1 MKPII
6 LPIINFEY
14 NNNNKLLCLNF
25 ISVMPP
31 TKDYEAGHI
40 FKITIADNHFC
51 FAEVI
56 YSKTMYLDE
65 ILKSGYNYLDLGL
78 NDEEYVNQLKKQFSS
93 KKWWKKE
100 QKEISMQVVWFKKVN
115 QLNLF
120 ENNDIFVK

>member
-1 MKPII
+1 MKLIK
-6 LPIINFEY
+6 LPVLNFEY

-25 ISVMPP
+25 ISVLPP
-31 TKDYEAGHI
+31 TKDYETGKT
-40 FKITIADNHFC
+40 FKINISDNHFC

-65 ILKSGYNYLDLGL
+65 IIKSGYNYLDLGL
-78 NDEEYVNQLKKQFSS
+78 NNDDYVDHMKKQFGS
-93 KKWWKKE
+93 KKWWKTD